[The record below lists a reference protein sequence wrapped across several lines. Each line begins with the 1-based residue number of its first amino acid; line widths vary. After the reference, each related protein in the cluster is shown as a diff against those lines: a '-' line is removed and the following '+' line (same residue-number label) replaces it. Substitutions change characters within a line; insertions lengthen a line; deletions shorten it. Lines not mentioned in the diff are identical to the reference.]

1 MIVKLQNADLAIAAK
16 IRSVFQVSYAVEA
29 EILKAVDFPPLKRN
43 LESFLTSSNTF
54 YGYLTNEELV
64 AVAEIDDTKKAIHI
78 QSLVVDPAFFRQG
91 IASKLIDFV
100 FHSYDSNVFTVET
113 GLDNEPATTLYK
125 KFNFKEVKQWD
136 TDHGIRKIRF
146 ERKIDKR

>member
-1 MIVKLQNADLAIAAK
+1 MLFFNALFLAHFVLI
-16 IRSVFQVSYAVEA
+16 
-29 EILKAVDFPPLKRN
+29 EIIKKYKTKAVAQNIDINDSMQVEKLVEFVLN
-43 LESFLTSSNTF
+43 SN
-54 YGYLTNEELV
+54 
-64 AVAEIDDTKKAIHI
+64 D
-78 QSLVVDPAFFRQG
+78 
-91 IASKLIDFV
+91 SKL
-100 FHSYDSNVFTVET
+100 FTVET

>member
-1 MIVKLQNADLAIAAK
+1 MIVKLQNADVEIASK
-16 IRSVFQVSYAVEA
+16 IRSVFQVSYAIEA
-29 EILKAVDFPPLKRN
+29 AILKAVDFPPLKRN
-43 LESFLTSSNTF
+43 LESFLNSPNTF
-54 YGYLTNEELV
+54 YGYFINHELAGV
-64 AVAEIDDTKKAIHI
+64 VEIDQTNNKIHI
-78 QSLVVDPAFFRQG
+78 QSLVVDPRFFRQG

-100 FHSYDSNVFTVET
+100 FHSYDSNVFTFET

-125 KFNFKEVKQWD
+125 KCNFKEVKQWD

>member
-1 MIVKLQNADLAIAAK
+1 MIVKLQNANLAIATK

-43 LESFLTSSNTF
+43 LESFLSSSNTF
-54 YGYLTNEELV
+54 YGYLTDEELV
-64 AVAEIDDTKKAIHI
+64 AVAEIDDTNKAIHI

-91 IASKLIDFV
+91 IASKLVEFV
-100 FHSYDSNVFTVET
+100 LNSYDSKLFTVET
-113 GLDNEPATTLYK
+113 GLENKPAIALYK

-136 TDHGIRKIRF
+136 TDHGVRKIRF
-146 ERKIDKR
+146 ERKILK

>member
-1 MIVKLQNADLAIAAK
+1 MIVKLQNADLAIADK

-43 LESFLTSSNTF
+43 LESFLSSSNTF
-54 YGYLTNEELV
+54 YGYLKNEELA
-64 AVAEIDDTKKAIHI
+64 AVAEIDHTNKAIHI

-91 IASKLIDFV
+91 IASKLVEFV
-100 FHSYDSNVFTVET
+100 LNSYDSKLFTVET
-113 GLDNEPATTLYK
+113 GLENKPAIALYK

-136 TDHGIRKIRF
+136 TDHGVRKIRF
-146 ERKIDKR
+146 ERKILK